1 MTREEIALNI
11 ACDLL
16 VGSVLYGYDYD
27 RIFNEIMEK
36 DGVVSMLDI
45 KEFILDHIEE
55 LGKEYF
61 VEGIETASMI
71 PSNSKIVGASGKI
84 VPDLRDGWRWK
95 EGEQNGEHQT

>member
-27 RIFNEIMEK
+27 RIFKEIMER

-45 KEFILDHIEE
+45 KEYILEHAEE

-61 VEGIETASMI
+61 VEGVEPETKKCPVCGNDLHEYCFMCCYE
-71 PSNSKIVGASGKI
+71 GKK
-84 VPDLRDGWRWK
+84 V
-95 EGEQNGEHQT
+95 ESNGEHQT

>member
-16 VGSVLYGYDYD
+16 TGSVLYGYDYD

-36 DGVVSMLDI
+36 DGVVSMLNI
-45 KEFILDHIEE
+45 KAFILDHVEE

-61 VEGIETASMI
+61 VEGNETET
-71 PSNSKIVGASGKI
+71 KK
-84 VPDLRDGWRWK
+84 
-95 EGEQNGEHQT
+95 